1 MANTEETAV
10 RMNLLRRHKQT
21 AGAMAADITSQFD
34 EVYRAYLRPVYAF
47 VAFRVGNR
55 AAAEDITAQVFEK
68 AWRGYP
74 RFDPRKAAIS
84 TWLFTIA
91 RNSLTDHYR
100 SAGRKTDEV
109 ELPDDLG
116 TGAESDPVP
125 RLEALELRRELNA
138 ALTSLEPREL
148 EIVSLKFGG
157 AMTNRDISTLLQ
169 ISESNVGTILYRS
182 LKKMKTRIEGGI
194 KND

>member
-1 MANTEETAV
+1 MANTEETVV

-21 AGAMAADITSQFD
+21 AGSTAADITSQFD
-34 EVYRAYLRPVYAF
+34 EVYRSYLRPVYAF

-68 AWRGYP
+68 AWRAYP
-74 RFDPRKAAIS
+74 RFDPRKTAIS

-100 SAGRKTDEV
+100 SAGRKTEEV
-109 ELPDDLG
+109 ELPEDLDA
-116 TGAESDPVP
+116 GAESDPVP
-125 RLEALELRRELNA
+125 RLEALELRSELKA
-138 ALTSLEPREL
+138 ALTNLEPREQ

-157 AMTNRDISTLLQ
+157 TMTNRDISTVLQ
-169 ISESNVGTILYRS
+169 ISESNVGTIL
-182 LKKMKTRIEGGI
+182 
-194 KND
+194 

>member
-1 MANTEETAV
+1 MANTENTVV
-10 RMNLLRRHKQT
+10 RMNFLRRHMQNASST
-21 AGAMAADITSQFD
+21 GADINPGFD
-34 EVYRAYLRPVYAF
+34 GVYRAYLKPVYAF
-47 VAFRVGNR
+47 IAYRVGNR
-55 AAAEDITAQVFEK
+55 AIAEDITAQVFEK
-68 AWRGYP
+68 AWRAYSG
-74 RFDPRKAAIS
+74 FDPVKAAIS

-109 ELPDDLG
+109 ELSENLDCG
-116 TGAESDPVP
+116 TEADPVP
-125 RLEALELRRELNA
+125 RLEALELRRELQA

-157 AMTNRDISTLLQ
+157 ALTNRDIGTLMQ

-182 LKKMKTRIEGGI
+182 LKKLKIRLEGGI

>member
-1 MANTEETAV
+1 
-10 RMNLLRRHKQT
+10 MNLLRRHKQT
-21 AGAMAADITSQFD
+21 AGSTAAEITSQFD

-55 AAAEDITAQVFEK
+55 AAAEDITSQVFEK

-100 SAGRKTDEV
+100 SAGRKTDDDV
-109 ELPDDLG
+109 ELPDDLDAG
-116 TGAESDPVP
+116 TESDPFP
-125 RLEALELRRELNA
+125 
-138 ALTSLEPREL
+138 
-148 EIVSLKFGG
+148 SLKPWSCG
-157 AMTNRDISTLLQ
+157 A
-169 ISESNVGTILYRS
+169 S
-182 LKKMKTRIEGGI
+182 LKRR
-194 KND
+194 